1 MIPYL
6 TTLVIFLPL
15 VGAVV
20 TLLARSDQAV
30 RYTALATTTVTFL
43 LSLLFWT
50 GFDAAAPA
58 GGLQFVDATGPFI
71 SEAFDIK
78 YIVGI
83 DGLSLLLVLLTTLLG
98 PIVVLSSWTYI
109 GKQVKGYYTL
119 LLILQTGMTGVFCA
133 FDLFLFY
140 IFFELTLIP
149 MYFLIGIWGGEGRI
163 YAAVKF
169 VIFTLV
175 GSLLML
181 VALLYLGYAAGD
193 AVNDGVFTTD
203 YFKLL
208 AYNVPLGK
216 QTWLFFLFAFA
227 FAIKVPMF
235 PLHTWLPDAHVQAP
249 TGASVIL
256 AGVLLKMGT
265 YGLVRFCLPFF
276 PNVAYEYAVLF
287 AVLAVVGI
295 VYGALVSRAQPD
307 AKKLVAYSSVS
318 HLGFVVL
325 GIFAF
330 TIESMQ
336 GAMIQMISHGISTGA
351 LFLLVGM
358 LYERRHTHLM
368 ADFGGIARSAP
379 VLTFF
384 MVLTALA
391 SAGLPGL
398 NGFVGEF
405 LILVGAF
412 SSETVGMPLLIALA
426 TTGVILAAVYLL
438 WMLYRMFFGPLTNEE
453 NRKMVDLNAREI
465 ALLAPLAVLMVVIGV
480 MPQPFLNASE
490 PATTY
495 LLETIE
501 RKRLAALE
509 EAERRQQ
516 TTQATFDGER
526 FTLEP
531 FEASQGLLV
540 KLDVAFPSWTGRD
553 RGGRLKNAENT
564 LKQPNFPQGGS
575 STTPSFGHP
584 SRSFLCRQEPGGEP
598 PGCAN

>member
-1 MIPYL
+1 MDIPYL
-6 TTLVIFLPL
+6 TSIVIFLPL

-20 TLLARSDQAV
+20 TMLMRNDNAV
-30 RYTALATTTVTFL
+30 RYAALATTTLTFL
-43 LSLLFWT
+43 VSLLLWT
-50 GFDAAAPA
+50 GFDMAVPA
-58 GGLQFVDATGPFI
+58 GDIQLVDDLGRFI
-71 SEAFDIK
+71 SETLDIK
-78 YIVGI
+78 YVVGI

-133 FDLFLFY
+133 FDLFVFY

-149 MYFLIGIWGGEGRI
+149 MYFIIGIWGGEDRI

-181 VALLYLGYAAGD
+181 VALLYFGFAAGD
-193 AVNDGVFTTD
+193 AVNNGVFTTD
-203 YFKLL
+203 YFLL
-208 AYNVPLGK
+208 LQYNVPLGT
-216 QTWLFFLFAFA
+216 QTWLFFLFALA

-249 TGASVIL
+249 TGGSVIL

-276 PNVAYEYAVLF
+276 PNAAFEYAVLF

-336 GAMIQMISHGISTGA
+336 GAMIQMINHGISTGA

-358 LYERRHTHLM
+358 LYERRHTRKM

-412 SSETVGMPLLIALA
+412 SSTTVGMPLLIALA

-438 WMLYRMFFGPLTNEE
+438 WMLYRTFFGPLTNEE
-453 NRKMVDLNAREI
+453 NRTMADLNLREVVV
-465 ALLAPLAVLMVVIGV
+465 LAPLAILMVVIGV
-480 MPQPFLNASE
+480 MPQPFLDTSE
-490 PATTY
+490 PATSH

-509 EAERRQQ
+509 EAERNEQ
-516 TTQATFDGER
+516 TAEVAFDGER
-526 FTLEP
+526 FAVEP
-531 FEASQGLLV
+531 IQS
-540 KLDVAFPSWTGRD
+540 P
-553 RGGRLKNAENT
+553 
-564 LKQPNFPQGGS
+564 QP
-575 STTPSFGHP
+575 
-584 SRSFLCRQEPGGEP
+584 
-598 PGCAN
+598 